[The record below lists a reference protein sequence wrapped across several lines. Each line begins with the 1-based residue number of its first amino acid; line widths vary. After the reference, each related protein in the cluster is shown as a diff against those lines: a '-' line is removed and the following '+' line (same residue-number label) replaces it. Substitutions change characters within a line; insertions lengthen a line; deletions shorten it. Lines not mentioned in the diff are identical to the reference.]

1 MKYVW
6 LLLSVVVLI
15 RSGFYINLDIY
26 APYYDRSIFWH
37 IGGLLP
43 GLIFIWL
50 TWRAFKK
57 PNLKK

>member
-1 MKYVW
+1 MKYIW
-6 LLLSVVVLI
+6 LILSVIVLI
-15 RSGFYINLDIY
+15 RSGYYILLDIGST
-26 APYYDRSIFWH
+26 YYDQSIGWH

-57 PNLKK
+57 